1 MIFKI
6 RNLAA
11 NRSNTNKHGI
21 GKFNITTNI
30 YAKYILIIYILK

>member
-1 MIFKI
+1 MT
-6 RNLAA
+6 RNLALVVA
-11 NRSNTNKHGI
+11 INKHGI